1 MPRPRS
7 ARSDDDDAEEG
18 LAEQEL
24 IKLQRQYRIMEGD
37 RAAYTEESQNLI
49 RKQKA
54 EIAQLEEE
62 KQELLK
68 ELRLAESRKNQNQ
81 DENNTDTLVVL
92 AEAKGKCL
100 KFGLF
105 DFTVLRSV
113 CAEDYDTEISEE
125 KKLHVE
131 LDAKIREWEKKIKV
145 QHKNMGGIHM
155 SSQHTVQTQKTIRT
169 LENRLDQSK
178 KGFNGILTTNAR
190 YRNEIESLRV
200 ERNRFDNLYKKL
212 DKELT
217 SLRREKGELIES
229 STQAYDARD
238 EAQAKMILLKEKAD
252 KDQQQHNAEMKELL
266 RIIDHDRMLREFM
279 GIKGQERQEDPQLV
293 AWRQRKEALEAERK
307 KESQEDSV
315 ETYEA
320 AFERIKE
327 MTGEDDL
334 DLLVHKFIEVED
346 KNFALFNYV
355 NEQNNE
361 IETLSEQIADIN
373 NEIEKFKLQGI
384 ELEDQRKKILKELE
398 DKQTVCSRDA
408 DDYEQKNKE
417 ISKILDQL
425 RAGIDS
431 LFNKINCDRSAIDDM
446 LGASHGVTDSNMIQY
461 LGIIEQRT
469 NELLA
474 VQSYINSKDLDRH
487 DQKGPG
493 LLGEGPAPPQPL
505 LPVYPPAVGDEYES
519 EGSDGSDDEARP
531 LTRNELQNKVMKTVK
546 KRESAAKKEGFKYD
560 LSNAR
565 EKTKQKKDKK

>member
-7 ARSDDDDAEEG
+7 ARSDTSDADMEG
-18 LAEQEL
+18 LQEQEL
-24 IKLQRQYRIMEGD
+24 VKLQRQYRLMEGD
-37 RAAYTEESQNLI
+37 RAAYTEESQNII
-49 RKQKA
+49 RKQKS
-54 EIAQLEEE
+54 EVAQLEAE

-68 ELRLAESRKNQNQ
+68 ELRLAESRYNQNL
-81 DENNTDTLVVL
+81 DETNTDTLVVL
-92 AEAKGKCL
+92 AEAK
-100 KFGLF
+100 
-105 DFTVLRSV
+105 
-113 CAEDYDTEISEE
+113 EDYDTEINEE
-125 KKLHVE
+125 KQMHTE
-131 LDAKIREWEKKIKV
+131 LDAKIREWEKKIRN
-145 QHKNMGGIHM
+145 QHKNMGGVHM

-178 KGFNGILTTNAR
+178 KQFNSILTQNAV
-190 YRNEIESLRV
+190 YREEIESLRV
-200 ERNRFDNLYKKL
+200 ERNRFDNLYRKL
-212 DKELT
+212 DKEL
-217 SLRREKGELIES
+217 SNLRREKGELIEK

-238 EAQAKMILLKEKAD
+238 EAQAKMILLKERAD

-266 RIIDHDRMLREFM
+266 RIIDHDRNLREFM
-279 GIKGQERQEDPQLV
+279 GIKGQERVDDPQLV
-293 AWRQRKEALEAERK
+293 AWRQKKEAQEAERK

-327 MTGEDDL
+327 MTGEEDL
-334 DLLVHKFIEVED
+334 DLLVQRFIETED
-346 KNFALFNYV
+346 KNFALFNFV

-361 IETLSEQIADIN
+361 IETLHEQIEEKN

-398 DKQTVCSRDA
+398 EQQLVCSQEA
-408 DDYEQKNKE
+408 DDYSKKNKE

-446 LGASHGVTDSNMIQY
+446 LGAQSGVTDSNMIQY

-474 VQSYINSKDLDRH
+474 VQSYVNSKDQDRY
-487 DQKGPG
+487 DAKQPV
-493 LLGEGPAPPQPL
+493 LLGAGPAPSQSQY
-505 LPVYPPAVGDEYES
+505 PVIPPTIGDEYDS
-519 EGSDGSDDEARP
+519 EGSEASDDEARP
-531 LTRNELQNKVMKTVK
+531 LTRNELQNKVMKTVR
-546 KRESAAKKEGFKYD
+546 KRESAAKKDGYKYD

-565 EKTKQKKDKK
+565 EMQKNKKDKK